1 MLFFYEEN
9 MFDIE
14 KKNDELTFLVEKVS
28 FKRKALIALLGLS
41 VVIGGVNGYNQNSE
55 KISSNSAMIEKSN
68 RAQNLGERIR

>member
-1 MLFFYEEN
+1 

-41 VVIGGVNGYNQNSE
+41 GVLGCVTGYMQNAE
-55 KISSNSAMIEKSN
+55 KTKTVPVETKSSNKMLLMS
-68 RAQNLGERIR
+68 ERTR